1 MLLRRCAVVFCTL
14 TVAGRLSVSQQQFP
28 TLLVDEACQAAEA
41 EMLPALRSTAQR
53 LFLVGDPRQLPA
65 TITSPHAKKADYGRS
80 MPFGHRKR
88 GSETKEMEVRAV
100 GEARAREVLAGGAV
114 PNGGADFEM
123 AQRSLLRALASFSRS
138 LLLDSA

>member
-88 GSETKEMEVRAV
+88 LGNGERDRGSSGWRSS
-100 GEARAREVLAGGAV
+100 GAR
-114 PNGGADFEM
+114 
-123 AQRSLLRALASFSRS
+123 
-138 LLLDSA
+138 SACWWSSTEWRRRF